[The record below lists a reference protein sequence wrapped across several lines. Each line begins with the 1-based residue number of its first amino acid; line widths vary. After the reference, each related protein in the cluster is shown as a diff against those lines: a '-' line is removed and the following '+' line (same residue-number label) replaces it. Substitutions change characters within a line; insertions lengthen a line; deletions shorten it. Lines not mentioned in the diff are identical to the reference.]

1 MEDFLH
7 RHASP
12 DVTYADLRSV
22 RIKTLYIEMKNEEIT
37 RCVSG
42 MDSGIG
48 IRVLSNGA
56 IGFAA
61 STDVTRKSA
70 QQCLEKAYKI
80 SKNLK
85 GKTVRFEKVNTE
97 KGKAIWKGKKPHETV
112 SIEEKIGYMKELR
125 DLASD
130 YRNVKNLTLTY
141 SESLIETEFYNSNGA
156 CILMSVPR
164 TAMRIQAVAST
175 EGKITS
181 VTGSVGG
188 TGGLEIFM
196 KYSPEEELK
205 KTCASAERQ
214 LNAQNAPSGVFT
226 VIADPELSGVFA
238 HEALGHACE
247 ADGVIAGGSCL
258 AGRLNTRIGNDL
270 VTVVDDPTL
279 PGENGSFPYDD
290 EGTKTCR
297 KVLVEGGILKSY
309 LHSLETATFLG
320 MEKNGSARAESYAAP
335 PLVRMSNTFIE
346 KGDFGFEEMVK
357 EVKFGV
363 YAKGSRGGQVDTTKG
378 TFQFSAQEGFLIEN
392 GEITKPLKDLS
403 LASDILSIFHQIDA
417 VGKDL
422 ALGHPGNC
430 GKGQW
435 VPVSDGGPHIR
446 IRDVRVGGG

>member
-1 MEDFLH
+1 MEYFLH
-7 RHASP
+7 RYASP
-12 DVTYADLRSV
+12 DVTYADLRNV
-22 RIKTLYIEMKNEEIT
+22 RIKTLYIEMKNDEIT

-42 MDSGIG
+42 LDHGIG

-56 IGFAA
+56 IGFAS
-61 STDVTRKSA
+61 STDGSKRSA
-70 QQCLEKAYKI
+70 QQCLEEAYRI
-80 SKNLK
+80 SKSLK
-85 GKTVRFEKVNTE
+85 GKTIRFENVNTE
-97 KGKAIWKGKKPHETV
+97 KGKVLWKGKKPHDSV
-112 SIEEKIGYMKELR
+112 SIEEKIDYMKELR
-125 DLASD
+125 ELAKD
-130 YRNVKNLTLTY
+130 YKKVKNLSLTY
-141 SESLIETEFYNSNGA
+141 SESTIETEFYNINGA
-156 CILMSVPR
+156 RIMTAVPR
-164 TAMRIQAVAST
+164 TAMRIQVVAGA
-175 EGKITS
+175 EGKIAS

-188 TGGLEIFM
+188 TGGLEIFE

-214 LNAQNAPSGVFT
+214 LNAQSAPSGVFT

-247 ADGVIAGGSCL
+247 ADAVIAGGSCL
-258 AGRLNTRIGNDL
+258 AGKINTRIGNEL
-270 VTVVDDPTL
+270 VTIVDDPTL
-279 PGENGSFPYDD
+279 PNENGSFPYDD

-297 KVLVEGGILKSY
+297 KVLVEKGILKSY
-309 LHSLETATFLG
+309 LHSLETSTFLG
-320 MEKNGSARAESYAAP
+320 MEKNGSARAESYAVP

-357 EVKFGV
+357 DVKFGV

-392 GEITKPLKDLS
+392 GELTKPLKDLS

-422 ALGHPGNC
+422 MLGHPGNC